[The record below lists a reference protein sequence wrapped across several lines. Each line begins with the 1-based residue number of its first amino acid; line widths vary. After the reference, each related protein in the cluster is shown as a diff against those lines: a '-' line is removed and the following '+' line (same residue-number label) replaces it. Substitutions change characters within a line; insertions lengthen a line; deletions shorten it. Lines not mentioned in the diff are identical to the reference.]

1 MEEGINESRSK
12 LIDFVNNIKILVQL
26 MFIDK
31 KISISKY
38 FFCMLQAISL
48 FLLILF
54 FPSSLRAQEIRTV
67 VEAELISPRGER
79 VVMLPHQLPK
89 DDFLS
94 KGSKVIY
101 IFSLHLNELPEN
113 QLGIYIRKMSL
124 AGRLVIN
131 GHQLG
136 QCELGDLENLRC
148 LNRPYMFVPPLEY
161 WSKGV
166 NKIEVEIFASGRQIN
181 GLSAVVVGDA
191 EKLMREFYR
200 PAYFWLVDVM
210 NVHMWVSLILGLMAL
225 AVAWMVKD
233 SRLFLWVGIS
243 SVVGA
248 FSKITLLETHPW
260 ISIEFFTWLAY
271 AFRIVVIPLVYLA
284 ILGFFEQAKFFQ
296 KIQWPL
302 FAYAAFAPIIM
313 WMTDLDLSVVS
324 LLYLP
329 LILMGCVLLVL
340 VSKWTYD
347 LPKPSH
353 LVISAVIGALVL
365 MGILDW
371 VRINGARSFDGV
383 FLIPYGQS
391 GLSLVFSAVLL
402 GKVIQSL
409 SAFRANEKLLVAK
422 FADSSRELRVAQDRI
437 SEMERTLLK
446 LTENIPVGTYVLET
460 NADSVPRFTFVS
472 DRWLRMLNLDRESV
486 LNDPTQGFK
495 CVHPDDFEEFMA
507 LNQRV
512 FANVEPF
519 KWIGRIL
526 VNDEVRW
533 LSVESVPRKLSQ
545 GGAAWEGVMI
555 DITDMKES
563 EFALKLAYERLTASE
578 VARSTL
584 EERER
589 LLQDMHDGFGSQ
601 LSSARIMAEQ
611 GTLDQPQ
618 LKELLQECMSDLY
631 LVVDTFGG
639 NSKTLAVALGDFRF
653 RTDRRTMGLALKIHW
668 NQRLE
673 QSPGITD
680 RKILQ
685 LLRILQEAISN
696 ALKHAHAS
704 NIWVNVL
711 YLPDQNLLRLSVT
724 DDGVGIPQKPQQ
736 GRGLN
741 NMQQRAREIGAGLY
755 ISDQTPGTQVV
766 CELKD
771 L

>member
-1 MEEGINESRSK
+1 MTEIHR
-12 LIDFVNNIKILVQL
+12 F
-26 MFIDK
+26 
-31 KISISKY
+31 
-38 FFCMLQAISL
+38 LQL
-48 FLLILF
+48 FLNACGKWVVLIVL
-54 FPSSLRAQEIRTV
+54 STSWTQVAAQEIRTTV
-67 VEAELISPRGER
+67 QAELISPRGER
-79 VVMLPHQLPK
+79 MVTLPHQLPK
-89 DDFLS
+89 EDFFS
-94 KGSKVIY
+94 KGSKVVY
-101 IFSLHLNELPEN
+101 RVSLHLNELPES

-124 AGRLVIN
+124 AGRLSIN

-161 WSKGV
+161 WSKGL
-166 NKIEVEIFASGRQIN
+166 NHIEVEIFASGRQIN

-191 EKLMREFYR
+191 EQLMKEFYR

-225 AVAWMVKD
+225 AVAWLVRD
-233 SRLFLWVGIS
+233 SRLFLWVGLS

-248 FSKITLLETHPW
+248 LSKTTILETHPW

-302 FAYAAFAPIIM
+302 FAYAAIAPIIM
-313 WMTDLDLSVVS
+313 WVTDLDLRVVS

-329 LILMGCVLLVL
+329 LMLMGCVLLVL
-340 VSKWTYD
+340 VAKWTYD

-353 LVISAVIGALVL
+353 LVISSVIGALVL

-383 FLIPYGQS
+383 FLIPYGHS

-409 SAFRANEKLLVAK
+409 RAFRANEKLLVAQ
-422 FADSSRELRVAQDRI
+422 FVDSSRELRVAQDRI

-460 NADSVPRFTFVS
+460 NAESVPRFTFVS

-486 LNDPTQGFK
+486 LNDPSQGFK
-495 CVHPDDFEEFMA
+495 CVHPDDFDEFMA

-512 FANVEPF
+512 FANIESF

-526 VNDEVRW
+526 VNNEVRW
-533 LSVESVPRKLSQ
+533 LSVESVPRKLSH

-578 VARSTL
+578 VERSTL

-631 LVVDTFGG
+631 LVVDTLGG
-639 NSKTLAVALGDFRF
+639 NGKTLAVAIGDFRF
-653 RTDRRTMGLALKIHW
+653 RTDRRTSGLRSKIHW
-668 NQRLE
+668 DLRLDHLPTI
-673 QSPGITD
+673 SD

-685 LLRILQEAISN
+685 ILRILQEALSN
-696 ALKHAHAS
+696 ALKHS
-704 NIWVNVL
+704 GGLNIWVNAVFL
-711 YLPDQNLLRLSVT
+711 TEQNLLRLSVA
-724 DDGVGIPQKPQQ
+724 DDGVGMPQKPEQ
-736 GRGLN
+736 GRGLSS
-741 NMQQRAREIGAGLY
+741 MKQRAREIGGSLY
-755 ISDQTPGTQVV
+755 FSDPSSGTQVV
-766 CELKD
+766 FELSEFTQAPD
-771 L
+771 Q

>member
-1 MEEGINESRSK
+1 MAGTA
-12 LIDFVNNIKILVQL
+12 F
-26 MFIDK
+26 
-31 KISISKY
+31 KISDMTAIHRFLQFFLNVCGKWVILIVLSISWT
-38 FFCMLQAISL
+38 QVS
-48 FLLILF
+48 
-54 FPSSLRAQEIRTV
+54 AQEIRTTV
-67 VEAELISPRGER
+67 QAELISPRGER
-79 VVMLPHQLPK
+79 MVTLPHQLPK
-89 DDFLS
+89 EDFS
-94 KGSKVIY
+94 KKGSKVVY
-101 IFSLHLNELPEN
+101 RVSLHLNEIPES

-124 AGRLVIN
+124 AGRLFIN
-131 GHQLG
+131 GRQLG

-161 WSKGV
+161 WSKGL
-166 NKIEVEIFASGRQIN
+166 NQIEVEIFASGRQIN

-191 EKLMREFYR
+191 EQLMKEFYR

-225 AVAWMVKD
+225 AVAWLVRD
-233 SRLFLWVGIS
+233 SRLYLWVGLS

-248 FSKITLLETHPW
+248 LSKTTLLETHPW

-302 FAYAAFAPIIM
+302 FAYAAIAPGIM
-313 WMTDLDLSVVS
+313 WVTGLDLRVIS

-329 LILMGCVLLVL
+329 LMLMGCVLLVL

-353 LVISAVIGALVL
+353 LVISAVIGALVA

-383 FLIPYGQS
+383 FLIPYGHS
-391 GLSLVFSAVLL
+391 GLSLIFSAVLL
-402 GKVIQSL
+402 GKVIQSFR
-409 SAFRANEKLLVAK
+409 AFRANEKLLVAQ
-422 FADSSRELRVAQDRI
+422 FVDSSRELRVAQDRI

-460 NADSVPRFTFVS
+460 NAESLPRFTFVS
-472 DRWLRMLNLDRESV
+472 DRWLRMLNLDRASV

-495 CVHPDDFEEFMA
+495 CVHPDDFDEFMA

-512 FANVEPF
+512 FANVESF

-526 VNDEVRW
+526 VNNEVRW
-533 LSVESVPRKLSQ
+533 LSVESVPRKLSH

-563 EFALKLAYERLTASE
+563 EFALKLAHERLTASE
-578 VARSTL
+578 VERSAL

-631 LVVDTFGG
+631 LVVDTLGSNG
-639 NSKTLAVALGDFRF
+639 KTLAVAIGDFRF
-653 RTDRRTMGLALKIHW
+653 RTDRRTSGLRSKIHW
-668 NQRLE
+668 DLRLDHL
-673 QSPGITD
+673 PPIPD

-685 LLRILQEAISN
+685 ILRILQEALSN
-696 ALKHAHAS
+696 ALKHS
-704 NIWVNVL
+704 GGLNIWVNAVF
-711 YLPDQNLLRLSVT
+711 LPDQNLLRLSVA
-724 DDGVGIPQKPQQ
+724 DDGVGMSQKPQQ
-736 GRGLN
+736 GRGLSS
-741 NMQQRAREIGAGLY
+741 MKQRAREIGGSLY
-755 ISDQTPGTQVV
+755 FSDPSSGTQVV
-766 CELKD
+766 IELSD
-771 L
+771 FA

>member
-1 MEEGINESRSK
+1 MTEIHR
-12 LIDFVNNIKILVQL
+12 F
-26 MFIDK
+26 
-31 KISISKY
+31 
-38 FFCMLQAISL
+38 LQL
-48 FLLILF
+48 FLNACGKWVVLIVL
-54 FPSSLRAQEIRTV
+54 STSWTQVAAQEIRTTV
-67 VEAELISPRGER
+67 QAELISPRGER
-79 VVMLPHQLPK
+79 MVTLPHQLPK
-89 DDFLS
+89 EDFFS
-94 KGSKVIY
+94 KGSKVVY
-101 IFSLHLNELPEN
+101 RVSLHLNELPES

-124 AGRLVIN
+124 AGRLSIN

-161 WSKGV
+161 WSKGL
-166 NKIEVEIFASGRQIN
+166 NQIEVEIFASGRQIN

-191 EKLMREFYR
+191 EQLMKEFYR

-225 AVAWMVKD
+225 AVAWLVRD
-233 SRLFLWVGIS
+233 SRLFLWVGLS

-248 FSKITLLETHPW
+248 LSKTTILETHPW

-302 FAYAAFAPIIM
+302 FAYAAIAPIIM
-313 WMTDLDLSVVS
+313 WLTDLDLRVVS

-329 LILMGCVLLVL
+329 LMLMGCVLLVL
-340 VSKWTYD
+340 VAKWTYD

-353 LVISAVIGALVL
+353 LVISSVIGALVL

-383 FLIPYGQS
+383 FLIPYGHS
-391 GLSLVFSAVLL
+391 GLSLIFSAVLL

-409 SAFRANEKLLVAK
+409 RAFRANEKLLVAQ
-422 FADSSRELRVAQDRI
+422 FVDSSRELRVAQDRI

-460 NADSVPRFTFVS
+460 NAESVPRFTFVS

-486 LNDPTQGFK
+486 LNDPSQGFK
-495 CVHPDDFEEFMA
+495 CVHPDDFDEFMA

-512 FANVEPF
+512 FANVESF

-526 VNDEVRW
+526 VNNEVRW
-533 LSVESVPRKLSQ
+533 LSVESVPRKLSH

-578 VARSTL
+578 VERSAL

-631 LVVDTFGG
+631 LVVDTLGG
-639 NSKTLAVALGDFRF
+639 NGKTLAVAIGDFRF
-653 RTDRRTMGLALKIHW
+653 RTDRRTSGLRSKIHW
-668 NQRLE
+668 DLRLDHLPPI
-673 QSPGITD
+673 SD

-685 LLRILQEAISN
+685 ILRILQEALSN
-696 ALKHAHAS
+696 ALKHS
-704 NIWVNVL
+704 GGLNIWVNAVFL
-711 YLPDQNLLRLSVT
+711 TEQNLLQLSVV
-724 DDGVGIPQKPQQ
+724 DDGVGMPQKPQQ
-736 GRGLN
+736 GRGLSS
-741 NMQQRAREIGAGLY
+741 MKQRAREIGGSLY
-755 ISDQTPGTQVV
+755 FSDPSSGTQVV
-766 CELKD
+766 FELSEFTQAPD
-771 L
+771 Q

>member
-1 MEEGINESRSK
+1 MLHINARTVEHMLEIFTTMTVLAQGLFRFVFLV
-12 LIDFVNNIKILVQL
+12 LIKGLMLVL
-26 MFIDK
+26 AWVLWTDV
-31 KISISKY
+31 
-38 FFCMLQAISL
+38 A
-48 FLLILF
+48 
-54 FPSSLRAQEIRTV
+54 AQEVRTSVQAQLVSAQGSRTV
-67 VEAELISPRGER
+67 S
-79 VVMLPHQLPK
+79 LPHKLEAADFASEGGKVVYRLSTYLSQLPQ
-89 DDFLS
+89 DR
-94 KGSKVIY
+94 
-101 IFSLHLNELPEN
+101 
-113 QLGIYIRKMSL
+113 LGIYIRKMSL
-124 AGRLVIN
+124 AGRISLN
-131 GHQLG
+131 GHEVG
-136 QCELGDLENLRC
+136 TCELGPIEMLRC
-148 LNRPYMFVPPLEY
+148 LNRPYMFVPPVEY
-161 WSKGV
+161 WREGS
-166 NKIEVEIFASGRQIN
+166 NQIDLEIFASRRQIN

-191 EKLMREFYR
+191 EQLMREFYR

-225 AVAWMVKD
+225 AVAWLVRD
-233 SRLFLWVGIS
+233 SRLFLWVGLS

-248 FSKITLLETHPW
+248 LSKITLLETHPW

-284 ILGFFEQAKFFQ
+284 ILGFFKQAKYFQ

-302 FAYAAFAPIIM
+302 FAYAAIAPVIM
-313 WMTDLDLSVVS
+313 WLTELDLRVVS

-329 LILMGCVLLVL
+329 LMLMGCVLLVL

-347 LPKPSH
+347 LPRPSH
-353 LVISAVIGALVL
+353 LVIFAVIGALVL
-365 MGILDW
+365 LGVLDW
-371 VRINGARSFDGV
+371 IRINGGAAFDGV
-383 FLIPYGQS
+383 FLIPYGHS
-391 GLSLVFSAVLL
+391 GLTLIFSAVLL
-402 GKVIQSL
+402 GKVVKSL
-409 SAFRANEKLLVAK
+409 RASREQEQVLVAQV
-422 FADSSRELRVAQDRI
+422 ADSSRELQVAQDRI

-472 DRWLRMLNLDRESV
+472 DRWLRMLSLDREIV

-526 VNDEVRW
+526 VNDKVRW
-533 LSVESVPRKLSQ
+533 LSVESVPRKLSH

-618 LKELLQECMSDLY
+618 MKELLQECMSDLY
-631 LVVDTFGG
+631 LVVDAFGG
-639 NSKTLAVALGDFRF
+639 SSKTLAVALGDFRF

-673 QSPGITD
+673 QSPEITD

-685 LLRILQEAISN
+685 LLRILQEAINN

-755 ISDQTPGTQVV
+755 ISAQTPGTQVV

>member
-1 MEEGINESRSK
+1 M
-12 LIDFVNNIKILVQL
+12 LV
-26 MFIDK
+26 DK
-31 KISISKY
+31 KNSTDNFISFLWII
-38 FFCMLQAISL
+38 LL
-48 FLLILF
+48 FLLILLL
-54 FPSSLRAQEIRTV
+54 SSSINAQEIRTTV
-67 VEAELISPRGER
+67 QAELISPRGER
-79 VVMLPHQLPK
+79 MVTLPHQLPK
-89 DDFLS
+89 EDFFR
-94 KGSKVIY
+94 KGSKVVY
-101 IFSLHLNELPEN
+101 RVSLHLNELPES

-124 AGRLVIN
+124 AGRLSIN

-161 WSKGV
+161 WSKGL
-166 NKIEVEIFASGRQIN
+166 NQIEVEIFASGRQIN

-191 EKLMREFYR
+191 EQLMKEFYR

-225 AVAWMVKD
+225 AVAWLVKD
-233 SRLFLWVGIS
+233 SRLFLWVGLS

-248 FSKITLLETHPW
+248 LSKTTILETHPW

-302 FAYAAFAPIIM
+302 FAYAAIAPIIM
-313 WMTDLDLSVVS
+313 WVTDLDLRVVS

-329 LILMGCVLLVL
+329 LMLMGCVLLVL
-340 VSKWTYD
+340 VAKWTYD

-353 LVISAVIGALVL
+353 LVISSVIGALVL

-383 FLIPYGQS
+383 FLIPYGHS
-391 GLSLVFSAVLL
+391 GLSLIFSAVLL

-409 SAFRANEKLLVAK
+409 RAFRANEKLLVAQ
-422 FADSSRELRVAQDRI
+422 FVDSSRELRVAQVRI

-460 NADSVPRFTFVS
+460 NAESVPRFTFVS

-495 CVHPDDFEEFMA
+495 CVHPDDFDEFMA

-512 FANVEPF
+512 FANVESF

-526 VNDEVRW
+526 VNNEVRW
-533 LSVESVPRKLSQ
+533 LSVESVPRKLSH

-601 LSSARIMAEQ
+601 LVIAKMMVEQ
-611 GTLDQPQ
+611 NQMSQSGLGR
-618 LKELLQECMSDLY
+618 LLEESIADLY
-631 LVVDTFGG
+631 LLVDTLG
-639 NSKTLAVALGDFRF
+639 NSDNYLPNALVDFRF
-653 RTDRRTMGLALKIHW
+653 RTQQRLMGSSVKLHW
-668 NQRLE
+668 NLQVDHAPEVAPNVVLQILRLV
-673 QSPGITD
+673 
-680 RKILQ
+680 
-685 LLRILQEAISN
+685 QEALNN
-696 ALKHAHAS
+696 ALKHAKAT
-704 NIWVNVL
+704 NI
-711 YLPDQNLLRLSVT
+711 YLDFTYDEVVAELTVSVA
-724 DDGVGIPQKPQQ
+724 DDGVGLGENMLF
-736 GRGLN
+736 GRGQT
-741 NMQQRAREIGAGLY
+741 NMMARARATGGKFSASNSHLTL
-755 ISDQTPGTQVV
+755 STTHPGTRVKLVV
-766 CELKD
+766 PLQKMGAV
-771 L
+771 

>member
-1 MEEGINESRSK
+1 MAGTA
-12 LIDFVNNIKILVQL
+12 F
-26 MFIDK
+26 
-31 KISISKY
+31 KISDMTGIHRFLQFFLNVCGKWVILIVLSISWP
-38 FFCMLQAISL
+38 QVS
-48 FLLILF
+48 
-54 FPSSLRAQEIRTV
+54 AQEIRTTV
-67 VEAELISPRGER
+67 QAELISPRGER
-79 VVMLPHQLPK
+79 MVTLPHQLPK
-89 DDFLS
+89 EDFS
-94 KGSKVIY
+94 KKGSKVVY
-101 IFSLHLNELPEN
+101 RVSLHLNEIPES

-124 AGRLVIN
+124 AGRLFIN
-131 GHQLG
+131 GRQLG

-148 LNRPYMFVPPLEY
+148 LNRPYLFVPPLEY
-161 WSKGV
+161 WSKGL
-166 NKIEVEIFASGRQIN
+166 NQIEVEIFASGRQIN

-191 EKLMREFYR
+191 EQLMKEFYR

-225 AVAWMVKD
+225 AVAWLVRD
-233 SRLFLWVGIS
+233 SRLYLWVGLS

-248 FSKITLLETHPW
+248 LSKTTLLETHPW

-302 FAYAAFAPIIM
+302 FAYAAIAPGIM
-313 WMTDLDLSVVS
+313 WVTGLDLRVIS

-329 LILMGCVLLVL
+329 LMLMGCVLLVL

-353 LVISAVIGALVL
+353 LVISAVIGALVA

-383 FLIPYGQS
+383 FLIPYGHS
-391 GLSLVFSAVLL
+391 GLSLIFSAVLL
-402 GKVIQSL
+402 GKVIQSFR
-409 SAFRANEKLLVAK
+409 AFRANEKLLVAQ
-422 FADSSRELRVAQDRI
+422 FVDSSRELRVAQDRI

-460 NADSVPRFTFVS
+460 NAESLPRFTFVS
-472 DRWLRMLNLDRESV
+472 DRWLRMLNLDRASV

-495 CVHPDDFEEFMA
+495 CVHPDDFDEFMA

-512 FANVEPF
+512 FANVESF

-526 VNDEVRW
+526 VNNEVRW
-533 LSVESVPRKLSQ
+533 LSVESVPRKLSH

-563 EFALKLAYERLTASE
+563 EFALKLAHERLTASE
-578 VARSTL
+578 VERSAL

-631 LVVDTFGG
+631 LVVDTLGSNG
-639 NSKTLAVALGDFRF
+639 KTLAVAIGDFRF
-653 RTDRRTMGLALKIHW
+653 RTDRRTSGLRSKIHW
-668 NQRLE
+668 DLRLDHL
-673 QSPGITD
+673 PPIPD

-685 LLRILQEAISN
+685 ILRILQEALSN
-696 ALKHAHAS
+696 ALKHS
-704 NIWVNVL
+704 GGLNIWVNAVF
-711 YLPDQNLLRLSVT
+711 LPDQNLLRLSVA
-724 DDGVGIPQKPQQ
+724 DDGVGMSQKPQQ
-736 GRGLN
+736 GRGLSS
-741 NMQQRAREIGAGLY
+741 MKQRAREIGGSLY
-755 ISDQTPGTQVV
+755 FSDPSSGTQVV
-766 CELKD
+766 IELSD
-771 L
+771 FA